1 MLAGAVLRSGV
12 GYDATMKV
20 LFASLSLAIA
30 ATAQAATDRPF
41 TVAETGRAYARLA
54 DAVAAIGNGTGTIL
68 VATGVHRQCAVQEG
82 GRITYRAIRP
92 GGAILD
98 GATCE
103 GKAALVLR
111 GRAASIEGL
120 VFRNMRVADRNGAGI
135 RLERGDLT
143 VSGSIFRD
151 SDEGILTHDDPQA
164 TIRIDRS
171 AFVRLGRCDEGFDC
185 AHSVYVGG
193 YGALVIT
200 RSRFEAGTG
209 GHYVK
214 SRAARVDIRGT
225 VFDDRAGRATNYMID
240 LSNGSAGAISGNAM
254 VQGRDKDNTSAFVT
268 IAPEGRT
275 HDSSPLIVSGNS
287 AAFAPGVRR
296 TSTFVANWTSDRPR
310 IEGNR
315 LAPGIR
321 LTDRR

>member
-1 MLAGAVLRSGV
+1 MTDAARQSCLGYGAI
-12 GYDATMKV
+12 MKR
-20 LFASLSLAIA
+20 LLAILTLA
-30 ATAQAATDRPF
+30 SATVAQAATDRPF
-41 TVAETGRAYARLA
+41 TVAETGRTYARLA
-54 DAVAAIGNGTGTIL
+54 DAVAAIGNGTGAIL
-68 VATGVHRQCAVQEG
+68 VATGMYRQCAVQEA
-82 GRITYRAIRP
+82 GRITYRAVRP
-92 GGAILD
+92 GGAIFD

-111 GRAASIEGL
+111 GRAASVEGL

-143 VSGSIFRD
+143 VSDSIFRD
-151 SDEGILTHDDPQA
+151 SDEGILTHDDPHA

-171 AFVRLGRCDEGFDC
+171 TFARLGRCDDGFDC

-214 SRAARVDIRGT
+214 SRAARIDIRGT

-240 LSNGSAGAISGNAM
+240 LSNGSAGAISGNVM
-254 VQGRDKDNTSAFVT
+254 VQGRDKDNYSAFIT
-268 IAPEGRT
+268 IAPEGRA
-275 HDSSPLIVSGNS
+275 HDSSGLIVSGNS

-296 TSTFVANWTSDRPR
+296 TSTFVANWTADRPR
-310 IEGNR
+310 IEDNR

-321 LTDRR
+321 VADRR